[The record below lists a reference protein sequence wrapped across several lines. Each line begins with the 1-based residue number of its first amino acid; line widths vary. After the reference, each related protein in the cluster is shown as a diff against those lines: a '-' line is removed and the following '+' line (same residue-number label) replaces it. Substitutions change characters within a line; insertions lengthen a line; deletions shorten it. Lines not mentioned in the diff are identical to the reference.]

1 MKRRRHRQGVLRRVL
16 SSVSRWGRNAR
27 LRWRTV
33 NKYPFIGISGA
44 AAVIGAFALLLS
56 TVHANKI
63 DQQNLACLA
72 LNIYFEARGEPEAGR
87 YAVAEVTMNRVAS
100 RRYPSTVCG
109 VVYEKNWDALRRR
122 YVSAFSWTEFK
133 SRPEPTGAEWS
144 RAQEIAADVY
154 YGQHE
159 PRLAGATHY
168 HADRIAPSWSRHQ
181 TPVARIGNH
190 VFYR

>member
-1 MKRRRHRQGVLRRVL
+1 V
-16 SSVSRWGRNAR
+16 
-27 LRWRTV
+27 RWRTA

-44 AAVIGAFALLLS
+44 AAVIGAFVFLLS

-63 DQQNLACLA
+63 EQQNLACLA
-72 LNIYFEARGEPEAGR
+72 LNIYFEA
-87 YAVAEVTMNRVAS
+87 
-100 RRYPSTVCG
+100 TVCG